1 MELLK
6 KRLANLL
13 AVKSIVTI
21 VLTCV
26 FAYLTCTGGVTAE
39 QFLTVFTV
47 VIAFYFGT
55 QAEKRS
61 QETAESLTGTLVLPE
76 AVSESDTQQTGQAV

>member
-6 KRLANLL
+6 KRAANLL
-13 AVKSIVTI
+13 AVKSIVTL

-26 FAYLTCTGGVTAE
+26 FAYLAVTGHVTTD

-76 AVSESDTQQTGQAV
+76 VVSESDTQQAV